1 MASSINPCYNINV
14 DKKKSSKIGARIGT
28 ALLALVIFAFGYLF
42 GHANLQLDE
51 RYIPRLVNT
60 ELGQPSDIDFG
71 LFWEVYDELS
81 SSYLR
86 EFDNESVLYGAI
98 SGMVNSLDDPY
109 SAFLTPEQ
117 STAFQEDLSGTL
129 QGIGAEIGRQ
139 NGLPTIIA
147 PLEGSPAQKAGLV
160 SGDAILAVDGQ
171 YTENLSIDEVVL
183 LIRGEEGTEVTLSIL
198 GAGDQEA
205 HDVTITREE
214 IDIEDVTWEKDGD
227 TAVIRIRQFGD
238 SSLKQFDAVAK
249 EVKES
254 GVSKIIVDLRN
265 NPGGLLDQSVDI
277 VGYFLPKGTV
287 VVKEQPKEGS
297 IEEWKVEN
305 DPMFES
311 EKLVVLVNGGSASAS
326 EIFAGAI
333 QDASRGKVVGETTYG
348 KGTVQVYMNLD
359 LGSALKLTVAQWLT
373 PKGRVIDKNGITPD
387 ILSEMSE
394 EDSKSGE
401 DPQMD
406 TAKSEINK
414 M

>member
-1 MASSINPCYNINV
+1 MN
-14 DKKKSSKIGARIGT
+14 KKIKCKFGARIGT
-28 ALLALVIFAFGYLF
+28 ALLALVIFSFGYLF

-60 ELGQPSDIDFG
+60 DLGQPSDIDFG

-109 SAFLTPEQ
+109 SAFLTPDE

-129 QGIGAEIGRQ
+129 QGIGAEIGRE
-139 NGLPTIIA
+139 NGVPTIIA
-147 PLEGSPAQKAGLV
+147 PLEGSPAEKAGLV
-160 SGDAILAVDGQ
+160 AGDAILAVDGQ
-171 YTENLSIDEVVL
+171 YTDNLSIDEVVL

-198 GAGDQEA
+198 SAGDEEA
-205 HDVTITREE
+205 HDVKIIREQ
-214 IDIEDVTWEKDGD
+214 IDIEDISWEKEGD
-227 TAVIRIRQFGD
+227 IAIIRIRQFGD
-238 SSLKQFDAVAK
+238 NSLEQFDAVAK
-249 EVKES
+249 EVKNS
-254 GVSKIIVDLRN
+254 GASKIIVDLRN

-277 VGYFLPKGTV
+277 VSYFLPKNSV

-297 IEEWKVEN
+297 VEEWKVEG
-305 DPMFES
+305 DPLFADED
-311 EKLVVLVNGGSASAS
+311 LVVLVNGGSASAS

-333 QDASRGKVVGETTYG
+333 QDQNRGRVVGATTYG

-359 LGSALKLTVAQWLT
+359 LGAALKLTVAQWLT
-373 PKGRVIDKNGITPD
+373 PNGRTIDKNGITPD
-387 ILSEMSE
+387 VVSEMSE
-394 EDSKSGE
+394 EDSNSGA

-406 TAKSEINK
+406 SAKNEINK